1 MSRKYKTIDLCA
13 GIGGI
18 RKGFELAGC
27 FKNVLSAE
35 IDKNACLTY
44 KHLYGEDPTND
55 ITTDE
60 FKNKV
65 NMVKYDVLL
74 AGFPC
79 QAFSRAG
86 KQEGFKDKTRG
97 TLFFDIAEMINNS
110 RPKAFL
116 LENVDN
122 LITHNKGQ
130 TFSTIIDV
138 LVNDL
143 NYKIIGVNK
152 DDITGELMYNPRYF
166 IRNSRNFGVPQNRPR
181 VYIMGFDR
189 NYYGCCV
196 DNLPNEL
203 PMKRKDKIYEDL
215 NELLEMNADDKYFLS
230 SGYLETLERHKARHE
245 SKGNGFGY
253 KIVNLPEIKSPVS
266 NAILATGGS
275 GKERNL
281 VIDPK
286 EGIAGKELKTK
297 HTPLNDKGIRV
308 MTPREWGKLQGFI
321 NYAFINP
328 DTRKDE
334 FDFPE
339 KMADGPK
346 YKQFGNAVTIP
357 AVEQM
362 ALFMKNCLMKM
373 DKEKNNDR

>member
-1 MSRKYKTIDLCA
+1 MAEKYKTIDLCA

-18 RKGFELAGC
+18 RRGYELAGC
-27 FKNVLSAE
+27 FENVMSAE

-55 ITTDE
+55 ITTEE
-60 FKNKV
+60 FKQKV
-65 NMVKYDVLL
+65 DNTKYDVLL

-86 KQEGFKDKTRG
+86 KQEGFLDKTRG
-97 TLFFDIAEMINNS
+97 TLFFDIAEMIK
-110 RPKAFL
+110 RTVPKAFM

-122 LITHNKGQ
+122 LITHEKGR
-130 TFSTIIDV
+130 TFSTIINV
-138 LVNDL
+138 LVNEL
-143 NYKIIGVNK
+143 NYKVIGVTCDKNGK
-152 DDITGELMYNPRYF
+152 LIYNPKNF

-181 VYIMGFDR
+181 VYIMGFSR
-189 NYYGCCV
+189 KHYGDAV
-196 DNLPNEL
+196 DDLPNEL
-203 PMKRKDKIYEDL
+203 PKERKNKIYDDL
-215 NELLEMNADDKYFLS
+215 NNLLEMNADDKYFLS
-230 SGYLETLERHKARHE
+230 SGYVETLERHRARHE
-245 SKGNGFGY
+245 GKGNGFGY
-253 KIVNLPEIKSPVS
+253 KIVNLPETDSPVS

-286 EGIAGKELKTK
+286 EGVSGKIYPTK
-297 HTPLNDKGIRV
+297 HTPLNDRGIRV

-328 DTRKDE
+328 KTGKDE
-334 FDFPE
+334 FSFPA

-357 AVEQM
+357 AVEEM
-362 ALFMKNCLMKM
+362 AKFMRRCFEQLE
-373 DKEKNNDR
+373 KE

>member
-1 MSRKYKTIDLCA
+1 MSGKYKMIDLCA

-18 RKGFELAGC
+18 RRGYELAGA

-44 KHLYGEDPTND
+44 KHLYGDDPMND

-60 FKNKV
+60 FKDLV
-65 NMVKYDVLL
+65 AATKYDVLL

-79 QAFSRAG
+79 QPFSRAG
-86 KQEGFKDKTRG
+86 KEEGFHDKTRG
-97 TLFFDIAEMINNS
+97 TLFFDIAEIIS
-110 RPKAFL
+110 RTHPKAFM

-122 LITHNKGQ
+122 LITHQKGK

-143 NYKIIGVNK
+143 DYKVIGVEK
-152 DDITGELMYNPRYF
+152 DINSGKLKYDPKSF
-166 IRNSRNFGVPQNRPR
+166 VRNSRNFGVPQNRPR
-181 VYIMGFDR
+181 VYIMGFSR
-189 NYYGCCV
+189 QHFGNAV
-196 DNLPNEL
+196 DTLPNIL
-203 PMKRKDKIYEDL
+203 PIERKEKLYKDL
-215 NELLEMNADDKYFLS
+215 HDLLEMNADDKYFLS
-230 SGYLETLERHKARHE
+230 SGYVETLERHKARHE

-253 KIVNLPEIKSPVS
+253 KIVNLPEIESPVS
-266 NAILATGGS
+266 NALLATGGS

-281 VIDPK
+281 VLDHK
-286 EGIAGKELKTK
+286 EGVAGKIYPSK
-297 HTPLNDKGIRV
+297 HTPLNDRGIRV

-321 NYAFINP
+321 NYAFV
-328 DTRKDE
+328 DKETGEDK
-334 FDFPE
+334 FSFPE

-357 AVEQM
+357 AVEEM
-362 ALFMKNCLMKM
+362 AKFMRECFFILEGNKNG
-373 DKEKNNDR
+373 